1 MSNEDKRKPQRAPG
15 RFMTGKQIVEKYK
28 PGGTP
33 VAETKMKRYD
43 RKEVID
49 WDMERRRAE
58 ARARLLSRGFDVPEI
73 LQPKRPALDEYGDE
87 IVNIDQDVARDISGP
102 SMTGPKPA
110 APGEGQS
117 HEASNSGPGS
127 RSGSRPKPN
136 RHVVASHAS
145 LFQTKTSA
153 GYRIG
158 HDEYDASDGDYQD
171 DLTVE
176 DVYGSTATHDDRI
189 AGRVDELKATN
200 QNSSGNIDLPDNKS
214 NWLSQAEGRRKS
226 EAASLPQTALEKRTK
241 ASKQR
246 KAAKQAKERSNALEL
261 DKLLPKLAAYM
272 VVSIVVG
279 YILVLTYIELAKLI
293 GN

>member
-1 MSNEDKRKPQRAPG
+1 M
-15 RFMTGKQIVEKYK
+15 
-28 PGGTP
+28 
-33 VAETKMKRYD
+33 
-43 RKEVID
+43 
-49 WDMERRRAE
+49 
-58 ARARLLSRGFDVPEI
+58 
-73 LQPKRPALDEYGDE
+73 
-87 IVNIDQDVARDISGP
+87 
-102 SMTGPKPA
+102 
-110 APGEGQS
+110 
-117 HEASNSGPGS
+117 
-127 RSGSRPKPN
+127 
-136 RHVVASHAS
+136 
-145 LFQTKTSA
+145 
-153 GYRIG
+153 
-158 HDEYDASDGDYQD
+158 
-171 DLTVE
+171 E